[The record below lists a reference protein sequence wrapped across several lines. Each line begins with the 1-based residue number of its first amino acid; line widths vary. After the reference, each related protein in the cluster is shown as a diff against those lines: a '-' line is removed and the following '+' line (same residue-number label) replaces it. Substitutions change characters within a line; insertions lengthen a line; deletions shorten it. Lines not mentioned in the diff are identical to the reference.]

1 MGLATSPWH
10 IFFLRIFRGMTTG
23 TVTASV
29 TMVSSV
35 TPAAQLGLSLG
46 ILQTALL
53 LGNVIGPLAGG
64 ILADWFGYRIPCG
77 IAFVVML
84 AGTVLVIFGSHE
96 RFTPPTGKRENGFA
110 TIRDILGIKGFKILL
125 AVYFLVYVLG
135 TLVTPILP
143 LFIEELSGNGDK
155 AATLTGIVV
164 GVGGLFSGVSAA
176 YFGRLGDRFGHGRFL
191 LFSLVA
197 SGVLSLP
204 QAMAHSV
211 WELFAERCLLG
222 LMVGGVIP
230 SVNALVSNII
240 SKDRVGSAYG
250 LTSSVTCLGIGAGP
264 FLGGI
269 LAAAVGLRW
278 PFAFMGFLSFV
289 IAFGVARMGITFNA
303 PSTKE
308 KQAGETI
315 PAIGHE
321 YE

>member
-1 MGLATSPWH
+1 M
-10 IFFLRIFRGMTTG
+10 
-23 TVTASV
+23 
-29 TMVSSV
+29 
-35 TPAAQLGLSLG
+35 
-46 ILQTALL
+46 
-53 LGNVIGPLAGG
+53 
-64 ILADWFGYRIPCG
+64 
-77 IAFVVML
+77 
-84 AGTVLVIFGSHE
+84 
-96 RFTPPTGKRENGFA
+96 
-110 TIRDILGIKGFKILL
+110 
-125 AVYFLVYVLG
+125 LG

-164 GVGGLFSGVSAA
+164 GVGGLFSGISAA
-176 YFGRLGDRFGHGRFL
+176 YFGKLGDRFGHGRIL

-204 QAMAHSV
+204 QALAHSV
-211 WELFAERCLLG
+211 WELFIERCLLG
-222 LMVGGVIP
+222 LMVGGGIP
-230 SVNALVSNII
+230 AVNALVSNII

-278 PFAFMGFLSFV
+278 PFAFMGFLSFI
-289 IAFGVARMGITFNA
+289 IAFGVARMGITFGA
-303 PSTKE
+303 PSPNE